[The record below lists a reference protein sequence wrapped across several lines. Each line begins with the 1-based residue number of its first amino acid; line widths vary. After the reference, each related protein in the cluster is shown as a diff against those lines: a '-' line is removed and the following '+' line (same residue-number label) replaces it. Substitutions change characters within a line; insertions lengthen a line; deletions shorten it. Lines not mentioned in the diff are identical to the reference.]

1 MSGAVVPSSG
11 RFGGS
16 RRPPR
21 NRFVGREVPPPSA
34 IHPHPPSNRISVALR
49 LNIVLEGRSRPP
61 FSGLRMLHKG
71 RQQIHRF
78 RFTPAHRLPTRRARH
93 FLTNYIRTVR
103 SDIPSAPLRAALGYL
118 QWRLLHSYHGEDRI
132 SLRTFCFVT
141 GRARG
146 TSRRFT
152 VSRTRVRQ
160 FAAEGRLFGLRKSS

>member
-1 MSGAVVPSSG
+1 MSDAAAPLSE

-16 RRPPR
+16 R
-21 NRFVGREVPPPSA
+21 PPPHNRSA
-34 IHPHPPSNRISVALR
+34 A
-49 LNIVLEGRSRPP
+49 SRPP
-61 FSGLRMLHKG
+61 SPTSSPPISHRSPFHPLSDKTLSWRGEIVSPFSALPMLHKG

-78 RFTPAHRLPTRRARH
+78 RFTAAHRLLTRRARH

-132 SLRTFCFVT
+132 SVRTFCFVT